1 MSHLLPSTT
10 LRPAPWW
17 HRRLRQARSS
27 PQRRR
32 LVAGRACFRTR
43 LRALRPATE
52 KSPKLGRRLGLLDQ
66 RLEPGLGGANCHG
79 ERDQGEGDEER
90 HRLSLPHSG
99 GRYTTTSVLN
109 ASDSPWNKSSD
120 STRKGTATT
129 MGSNSTRTRA
139 TFSSRIS
146 GNHSPIRGAIGSCDR
161 RY

>member
-1 MSHLLPSTT
+1 VSHLLPSTT

-90 HRLSLPHSG
+90 HRLSLQP
-99 GRYTTTSVLN
+99 SVLN
-109 ASDSPWNKSSD
+109 DSAMEELRFNEKGYVPLLPWAQ
-120 STRKGTATT
+120 T
-129 MGSNSTRTRA
+129 
-139 TFSSRIS
+139 
-146 GNHSPIRGAIGSCDR
+146 P
-161 RY
+161 